1 MKYLLDL
8 SLEVDSS
15 EINYEHDLHFI
26 ITKIIDGQKVVIELP
41 TVDSYSGEG
50 LKNGEIYEYYSV
62 IGLSVVFVG
71 VAMPVIIMGGFLEIS
86 KIAIAT
92 YLHDKWKE
100 TYTAL
105 KIYLTIALITLSV
118 ITSLGIYGL
127 LSTGYPLSPY
137 ESRKIARKQSR
148 KSKNK

>member
-50 LKNGEIYEYYSV
+50 LKNGEIYEHYSV
-62 IGLSVVFVG
+62 RGWWLREKADKNSNQETG
-71 VAMPVIIMGGFLEIS
+71 VNL
-86 KIAIAT
+86 
-92 YLHDKWKE
+92 
-100 TYTAL
+100 AL
-105 KIYLTIALITLSV
+105 KQPS
-118 ITSLGIYGL
+118 SW
-127 LSTGYPLSPY
+127 
-137 ESRKIARKQSR
+137 
-148 KSKNK
+148 N